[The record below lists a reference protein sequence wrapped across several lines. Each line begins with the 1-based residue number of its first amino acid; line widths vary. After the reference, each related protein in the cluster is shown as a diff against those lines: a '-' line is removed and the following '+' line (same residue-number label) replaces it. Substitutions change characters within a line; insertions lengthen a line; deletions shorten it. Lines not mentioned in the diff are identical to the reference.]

1 MREKKRNCPNAERAM
16 PQKYTMPPVELKE
29 IEIGNARG
37 SGSEEKWTI

>member
-1 MREKKRNCPNAERAM
+1 M

-37 SGSEEKWTI
+37 LGSEEKWTI